1 METTNQMTTHEVQLP
16 SLKNWGD
23 NEWRERAQ
31 CRNTDTNL
39 FFPTHESLDYLTPA
53 EKKNRKYKADRTNP
67 TLPGNL
73 ISQARIMCVQCQVRT
88 ECLTF
93 AVENRLLHGMYGG
106 KTPKERRGMEVGNVD
121 IGIPISTVI
130 KDLRR
135 VRRLNGITGG
145 FRFADDLAKVINRSV
160 YTTKEILRNND
171 FDKIV

>member
-1 METTNQMTTHEVQLP
+1 MDTTDQTISHEVQLP

-23 NEWRERAQ
+23 DGWRQLAN
-31 CRNTDTNL
+31 CRDSDTNL

-73 ISQARIMCVQCQVRT
+73 ISQARLMCVQCQVRT

-93 AVENRLLHGMYGG
+93 AVENRILHGMYGG
-106 KTPKERRGMEVGNVD
+106 KTPKERRGMEVGRVD
-121 IGIPISTVI
+121 IGIPVSTVL
-130 KDLRR
+130 KDIRR
-135 VRRLNGITGG
+135 VRRLNGIVSTANLAEE
-145 FRFADDLAKVINRSV
+145 FAKVINRSV
-160 YTTKEILRNND
+160 YTAREILRNND